1 MCHYT
6 QSLYHNSHSGLS
18 RTVTETGRKGR
29 WGKQDKEKKRK
40 EKKKASVIKLEA
52 ERANPIHPNSLI
64 PTPILAVT
72 ANQEFRACVNENT
85 LARDALLAVGH
96 LGWGSCVNLINTGQ
110 GNIFLAVGDVQN
122 IVKRLKGLKLSVDKN
137 IWIQTEHLQE

>member
-1 MCHYT
+1 MPKLHHT
-6 QSLYHNSHSGLS
+6 QSLYHNSHGGLS
-18 RTVTETGRKGR
+18 RTVAEIGRKM
-29 WGKQDKEKKRK
+29 GKQYKEKKKR
-40 EKKKASVIKLEA
+40 KKKASVIKLEA
-52 ERANPIHPNSLI
+52 GRANPIHPNSLV

-96 LGWGSCVNLINTGQ
+96 LGWGSGVNLINTGQ